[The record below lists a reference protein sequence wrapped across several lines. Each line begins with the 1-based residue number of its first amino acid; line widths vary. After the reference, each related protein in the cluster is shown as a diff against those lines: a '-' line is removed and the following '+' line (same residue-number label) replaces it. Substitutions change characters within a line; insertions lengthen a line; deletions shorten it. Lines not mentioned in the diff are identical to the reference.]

1 MLLVHLVHTPRLS
14 WVLLPGMEHM
24 AAPLCTWRNINPP
37 CSLENGA
44 NACKAPRVLI
54 NAEAKD
60 SISTALL
67 REASS

>member
-1 MLLVHLVHTPRLS
+1 MLLAHLVHTPRLS
-14 WVLLPGMEHM
+14 WALLLGMEQV
-24 AAPLCTWRNINPP
+24 AAPFCTWRNINPP

-54 NAEAKD
+54 NTEAKD
-60 SISTALL
+60 SVSTALL